1 MPPLYVIRHFISP
14 DDIQRLS
21 FLLWFPCRNPKR
33 KEKKMKVPIKLA
45 ACLLA
50 MTVMVPSGFAFADV
64 DGEDIGGMSSGSA
77 SSIQPY
83 ANNVNTSFYFTFK
96 KSGATSLGDEPRRKD
111 NGTPV
116 YVRASKMVCDRCRVY
131 VDMWTGSKWS
141 NVVAGTKKRAT
152 LKKIN
157 TDCSIKVNKAAA
169 GYMVR
174 LTGWADSQR
183 GDVKGE
189 WSPDSS
195 RTYKVINGD

>member
-96 KSGATSLGDEPRRKD
+96 KVERQALVMSPEGKITALLFMFVPQKWYVIGAVFMSICGPEVNGPMLLLARRKEQRLRKSTRIAALRLIRQRQ
-111 NGTPV
+111 GTWFV
-116 YVRASKMVCDRCRVY
+116 
-131 VDMWTGSKWS
+131 
-141 NVVAGTKKRAT
+141 
-152 LKKIN
+152 
-157 TDCSIKVNKAAA
+157 
-169 GYMVR
+169 
-174 LTGWADSQR
+174 
-183 GDVKGE
+183 
-189 WSPDSS
+189 
-195 RTYKVINGD
+195 